1 MMSKRPIIVWLCL
14 IASSVYGDN
23 YQQKIVPLLEEYC
36 YDCHDDVAQ
45 PKGGMNLEK
54 FRDLAQ
60 VRAGRDHWTALIDKV
75 ETRQMPP
82 PKRRTQPS
90 DVERQQ
96 LLAWLEEL
104 AALPDAASGK
114 RDPGHATLR
123 RLTRLEYNNT
133 VRDVLGLKN
142 DVFMFPERLPVD
154 DAELEKSQGAMPEMV
169 PITVREYGLK
179 YAVLLPE
186 AGLPADNRAEHGYA
200 NRGEAMNVSPLL
212 LQKYLELG
220 RQIATHPKTEKQSAV
235 LRELL
240 ADPAAIPL
248 ALPVEEADTAPVFV
262 ATDQFAPQIDAPKQ
276 AVEGVAVTVPYQF
289 RFTVNTAAQEG
300 MGGVWNAEHRSLKVP
315 AKAHLLV
322 RYGIDSEKSLK
333 LVTTEDLWVAGFSTA
348 EETSGEGLFT
358 NHVQGKKIIKLD
370 LLLGGE
376 GRGERITDLAL
387 CVLGRR
393 DETGLVK
400 ITAGFRDGSSHSLSA
415 MIDGGEGGGN
425 TFFAFRA
432 PAGQGI
438 VRLEID
444 GSGFSGNH
452 VLLDDLGFITDF
464 DVSTQ
469 QTQGRT
475 MSRDALVKIAEQRL
489 SVWLPRLFRNPLRAE
504 QLARYMTLFSATL
517 DAGKSF
523 TESMQECVATSF
535 ASPDFLY
542 LNGASEE
549 EGTVNVARIDSAEMA
564 TRMSYFL
571 WSSCPDASL
580 MKAGEQKQLDTDE
593 ERIAQLER
601 MLADPRSRELVESF
615 AVQWLRLD
623 QLYTAKPDPQ
633 MYPAFYYG
641 QAGKR
646 TLHSSFLV
654 EAILLFHTVMRENRS
669 ILDFIDADYTW
680 LNLRLMEHYGLS
692 EQNAARVNALGLRT
706 DLKDDLKSERM
717 HSVWWRSPLPD
728 RSRGG
733 FITMAGPLTV
743 TSLPLRTSPV
753 KRGAWLLETVFNRPP
768 QEPKVAFVLKED
780 AAQAAISQ
788 TVRQRFEDHRSKES
802 CASCHIRLD
811 PPGFAL
817 EQFDPVGSW
826 RLLDGVQPVDASSE
840 WNGKAFVGAAAYK
853 AMLRDRPEEF
863 VRGFVEH
870 LLSFA
875 LGRKLEIYDR
885 PAVTEIIEQS
895 RRDDWKFQSIMRG
908 IITSYPFTHKRS

>member
-1 MMSKRPIIVWLCL
+1 
-14 IASSVYGDN
+14 
-23 YQQKIVPLLEEYC
+23 
-36 YDCHDDVAQ
+36 
-45 PKGGMNLEK
+45 MNLEK
-54 FRDLAQ
+54 FRGISQ
-60 VRAGRDHWTALIDKV
+60 VRAHREHWVSLIDKL

-90 DVERQQ
+90 DVEREQ

-104 AALPDAASGK
+104 AALPDAATGK

-123 RLTRLEYNNT
+123 RLTRLEYNNS

-154 DAELEKSQGAMPEMV
+154 DVELEKSRGAMPDSV

-220 RQIATHPKTEKQSAV
+220 RQIATHPKTQKQSAV

-240 ADPAAIPL
+240 ADPAAIPR
-248 ALPVEEADTAPVFV
+248 AQPVEQADSAPTFK

-276 AVEGVAVTVPYQF
+276 AVEGGAVTVPYQF

-300 MGGVWNAEHRSLKVP
+300 MGGVWNAEHRSLKV
-315 AKAHLLV
+315 AAMSHVLV
-322 RYGIDSEKSLK
+322 RYGLDEDKSLK
-333 LVTTEDLWVAGFSTA
+333 LVTAEDLWVAGFSTA
-348 EETSGEGLFT
+348 EETSGIGLFT
-358 NHVQGKKIIKLD
+358 NHAEGKKVIKLE
-370 LLLGGE
+370 LQLGGE

-393 DETGLVK
+393 DAKGLVR
-400 ITAGFRDGSSHSLSA
+400 ISAGFRDGSSHTLSA
-415 MIDGGEGGGN
+415 MIDGGEGVGN

-464 DVSTQ
+464 DTSTQ
-469 QTQGRT
+469 QAQRRA
-475 MSRDALVKIAEQRL
+475 MSREEMLKIAEQRL
-489 SVWLPRLFRNPLRAE
+489 RAWLPRLFRKPLQAE
-504 QLARYMTLFSATL
+504 QLARYMALFSTTL

-523 TESMQECVATSF
+523 TESMQECVATSL

-542 LNGASEE
+542 LNATAESE
-549 EGTVNVARIDSAEMA
+549 GKTDVVKLDGAEMA
-564 TRMSYFL
+564 TRLSYFL
-571 WSSCPDASL
+571 WSSCPDEAL
-580 MKAGEQKQLDTDE
+580 MQAGEKMLLDSDAQ
-593 ERIAQLER
+593 RIAQLER
-601 MLADPRSRELVESF
+601 MVADPRSRELVESF

-633 MYPAFYYG
+633 MYPAFYFG

-646 TLHSSFLV
+646 TLHGSFLV
-654 EAILLFHTVMRENRS
+654 EAMLLFHTVMRENRS

-680 LNLRLMEHYGLS
+680 LNLRMMEHYGLS
-692 EQNAARVNALGLRT
+692 EQNAARVHALGLRT

-728 RSRGG
+728 RCRGG

-780 AAQAAISQ
+780 AAQAAVTQ
-788 TVRQRFEDHRSKES
+788 TVRQRFEAHRNKES

-826 RLLDGVQPVDASSE
+826 RLLDGSQPVDASSQ

-853 AMLRDRPEEF
+853 AMLREQPEEF

-885 PAVTEIIEQS
+885 PAVTEIIEQA
-895 RRDDWKFQSIMRG
+895 RRDDWKFHSILRG
-908 IITSYPFTHKRS
+908 IVTSYPFTHKRS